1 MCLIDFARF
10 FSATSNRNIMKYHL
24 KVNVINP
31 CRIPNLSGVSLA
43 PTLGPCLGPHPS
55 RRFQLRGPLQEG
67 WTALHWAVRGSQ
79 VKKILDLWGV
89 APQII
94 RFTRH
99 LDVGT
104 YAATSAKAIFFNS

>member
-1 MCLIDFARF
+1 MP
-10 FSATSNRNIMKYHL
+10 
-24 KVNVINP
+24 NP
-31 CRIPNLSGVSLA
+31 QSLSGVSE
-43 PTLGPCLGPHPS
+43 PKFGPCLGPHPKS
-55 RRFQLRGPLQEG
+55 SLPVGRPLQEG

-89 APQII
+89 ASQII

-104 YAATSAKAIFFNS
+104 QSRHISQSYIF